1 MTGTVGGSKRAL
13 WKKQKQTTTKQPKN
27 KQPSKN
33 KTKHILS
40 VLKAAH
46 ETHMKSLAIISL
58 GKHT

>member
-1 MTGTVGGSKRAL
+1 MVRKEHFG
-13 WKKQKQTTTKQPKN
+13 KKQQQTTTKQPKNTKN